1 MNTFHDTSSLSK
13 LNCTIQRLTRD
24 TFLIDTWKNDC
35 ASLLIRLSYEK
46 SSTKIGLMG
55 GGPSLLNTIEL
66 PYLLNV
72 GHNIYNF
79 WCIMHYVMWSSNKLT
94 FSFISI
100 LVPLSCWLAYKND
113 KFLLWCCNCCYLA
126 LMFNVTW
133 VVNLIGPCCLH
144 FMQIC
149 ARSGMKCSVVKQLRW
164 SMQRF
169 WTTSDQNST
178 LDSGIHLYVL
188 MSFSFVDPLFWAII
202 FKCKL
207 LPYVCIRCWAS

>member
-100 LVPLSCWLAYKND
+100 LV
-113 KFLLWCCNCCYLA
+113 LLVADLLTKMISSCCNCCYLA
-126 LMFNVTW
+126 LMFNVTR

-169 WTTSDQNST
+169 WTTSGQNST

-207 LPYVCIRCWAS
+207 WPH